1 MRLVVAVGRNT
12 NSNSNSSSKASQQ
25 LVTQSIL
32 DCFFWIEVDLFNRNQ
47 RKYNF
52 QLKLWNFNL
61 HFSIEISITIIS
73 QLLPHDYPIL
83 FSSHVIDLFV
93 ITIAPGIGASL
104 VTASLVTAL
113 FNRRLE
119 RLAQQRGVALPED
132 VVAHFDCRAGL
143 FDTVPFVVGGNRGR
157 NGGTVEK
164 NMAPG
169 LLRWDG

>member
-1 MRLVVAVGRNT
+1 MEFQSTFFDRNFNT
-12 NSNSNSSSKASQQ
+12 N
-25 LVTQSIL
+25 
-32 DCFFWIEVDLFNRNQ
+32 
-47 RKYNF
+47 Y
-52 QLKLWNFNL
+52 
-61 HFSIEISITIIS
+61 ITIITPWLS
-73 QLLPHDYPIL
+73 YFIL
-83 FSSHVIDLFV
+83 IP
-93 ITIAPGIGASL
+93 PGIG
-104 VTASLVTAL
+104 ASLVTAL

-119 RLAQQRGVALPED
+119 RVAQQRGVALPED